1 MKTIFLGFIKLYM
14 IMAYM
19 QAEFYLLKSV
29 SDDKEFSF
37 RPGGNGSLC
46 GFGRSPDS
54 GAQLD
59 AGKAMM
65 SEDQI
70 AQAQGQIDAAY
81 AALDEAKYITT
92 LKVVTDHK
100 MKDADLEP
108 DVDRLRE
115 NERFKKELI
124 KMLGKLDNSRPN
136 SAKNQKIMRILE
148 RAGKEVYN
156 ELK

>member
-1 MKTIFLGFIKLYM
+1 MIKSLVFGLAA
-14 IMAYM
+14 MAAFAVS
-19 QAEFYLLKSV
+19 AE
-29 SDDKEFSF
+29 
-37 RPGGNGSLC
+37 
-46 GFGRSPDS
+46 
-54 GAQLD
+54 AQ
-59 AGKAMM
+59 
-65 SEDQI
+65 I
-70 AQAQGQIDAAY
+70 

-92 LKVVTDHK
+92 LKGVTDHK

>member
-1 MKTIFLGFIKLYM
+1 
-14 IMAYM
+14 M
-19 QAEFYLLKSV
+19 QAEFYLLMSV

-37 RPGGNGSLC
+37 RPGGNGGFC
-46 GFGRSPDS
+46 GFGRS
-54 GAQLD
+54 
-59 AGKAMM
+59 
-65 SEDQI
+65 QI
-70 AQAQGQIDAAY
+70 